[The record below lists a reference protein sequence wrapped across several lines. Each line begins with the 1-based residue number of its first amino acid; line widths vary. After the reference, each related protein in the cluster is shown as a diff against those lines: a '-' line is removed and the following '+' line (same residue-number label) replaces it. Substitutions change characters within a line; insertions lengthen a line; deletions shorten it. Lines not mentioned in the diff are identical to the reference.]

1 MPLVDKLVLLI
12 EKDDFLAGYIAD
24 GLHKAGAHV
33 LGPSRSSDEANGL
46 VARLRTAPDA
56 AIISIDIFKAA
67 GFVAGEMLVRMNVPI
82 LLIAARTQ
90 PLVPPLDRHP
100 VLTTPFAAYQVV
112 DHVCSAISEA
122 KRRATTAG
130 PVLRGH

>member
-1 MPLVDKLVLLI
+1 MPLVEKLVLLI

-33 LGPSRSSDEANGL
+33 LGPSRLPDEANGL

-56 AIISIDIFKAA
+56 AVISMDIFKAA
-67 GFVAGEMLVRMNVPI
+67 GFAAGEMLVRMNVPI
-82 LLIAARTQ
+82 LLIATRPQ

-112 DHVCSAISEA
+112 DHVCAA
-122 KRRATTAG
+122 LGQARKRSTTTG
-130 PVLRGH
+130 PILRGH